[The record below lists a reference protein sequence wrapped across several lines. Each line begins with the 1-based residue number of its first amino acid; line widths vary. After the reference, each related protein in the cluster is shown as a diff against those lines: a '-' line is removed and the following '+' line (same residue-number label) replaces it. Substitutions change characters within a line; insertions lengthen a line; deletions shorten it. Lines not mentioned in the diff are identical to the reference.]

1 MGSDGNDKVKGEV
14 IIEENDVWLDRTVLL
29 LNAFG
34 CVVAGIKKPWGI
46 ENLVENQDTI
56 TF

>member
-34 CVVAGIKKPWGI
+34 CVVAGIKKP
-46 ENLVENQDTI
+46 
-56 TF
+56 